1 MRVDPKKL
9 VTPTEAARIRGV
21 SIQAIS
27 QLIKRGS
34 LKTVD
39 IGGRLFLDRDEVESF
54 TPSKGGRPKKEE
66 RRNAP
71 KKSSKVKPKGKS

>member
-1 MRVDPKKL
+1 MKVDSDNL

-34 LKTVD
+34 LKAVE
-39 IGGRLFLDRDEVESF
+39 IGGRLFLDRNQVEDF
-54 TPSKGGRPKKEE
+54 TPSKGGRPKK
-66 RRNAP
+66 
-71 KKSSKVKPKGKS
+71 KSSGSSRESARAKKQRN